1 MTRTDI
7 HKTLLGWLPV
17 EWQETMGTLRRYSLF
32 GKKGAGNAIIACVDG
47 TSFHGGL
54 ADRWKGIVPLYAL
67 AKATCRDFRIRY
79 TFPFD
84 LTEFQIPASYDWRL
98 SEGEWSNRTSHVC
111 LKRVIGEPSFLR
123 MVRLPQAKQ
132 IHCYANRD
140 WLDEINTH
148 YHTAYTWGNLFEE
161 LFQPTE
167 HVRNAL
173 ASYQALLP
181 ESYIAVAF
189 RLQNLFGDFTEYA
202 YQPTNTARQKEIIRL
217 CRSYLEQLYAEKKKP
232 ILVTSDS
239 KLFSQEMADLPFVIC
254 SKGQAAHA
262 DTTQDAPCE
271 QYRKSF
277 VDFYLL
283 ANAEEVYCAGT
294 KEMYPS
300 EFPQYAAKVHNRPF
314 TRVRVD

>member
-7 HKTLLGWLPV
+7 HKALFGWLPV
-17 EWQETMGTLRRYSLF
+17 EWQDAMGKIRRYSLF
-32 GKKGAGNAIIACVDG
+32 GEKGSGNAIIACVDG

-54 ADRWKGIVPLYAL
+54 ADRWKGIVSLYAL
-67 AKATCRDFRIRY
+67 AKATGRDFRIRY

-84 LTEFQIPASYDWRL
+84 LTEFQIPATYDWRL
-98 SEGEWSNRTSHVC
+98 REGEWSNRTSRVC
-111 LKRVIGEPSFLR
+111 LKRVIGEPSIRR
-123 MVRLPQAKQ
+123 MSRLPQDKQ

-140 WLDEINTH
+140 WIDEINAHFQT
-148 YHTAYTWGNLFEE
+148 TYTWGELFEE

-167 HVRNAL
+167 HVRKAL
-173 ASYQALLP
+173 EPYIALLP

-189 RLQNLFGDFTEYA
+189 RLQNLFGDFTEYKYA
-202 YQPTNTARQKEIIRL
+202 PTNTVRQKEIIRL
-217 CRSYLEQLYAEKKKP
+217 CRSYLEQ
-232 ILVTSDS
+232 
-239 KLFSQEMADLPFVIC
+239 IC

-262 DTTQDAPCE
+262 DTMQDAPRE

-283 ANAEEVYCAGT
+283 ANAQEVYCAGT

-314 TRVRVD
+314 TRVRLD